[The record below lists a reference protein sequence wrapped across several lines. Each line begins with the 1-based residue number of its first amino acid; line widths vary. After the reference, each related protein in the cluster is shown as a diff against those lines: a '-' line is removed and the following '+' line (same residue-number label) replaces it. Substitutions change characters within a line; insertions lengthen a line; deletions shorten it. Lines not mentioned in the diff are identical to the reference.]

1 MIYYRNE
8 TLYIE
13 VVEELDEIKYIQM
26 KKKILGIIHNYGV
39 DKIVILNHKNYF
51 SNRSYLRKL
60 KLEFDNIYHGELV
73 ME

>member
-13 VVEELDEIKYIQM
+13 VVEELNEMKYIQM
-26 KKKILGIIHNYGV
+26 KKKILGIINNYGV
-39 DKIVILNHKNYF
+39 DKIVVLNHKNYF

-60 KLEFDNIYHGELV
+60 KCEFDHIYHGELV